1 MTNDKDVMP
10 VLSRIIAEAL
20 SVAPEKVR
28 REARTRL
35 FGDLGAESIDLLD
48 IRFRIESEFG
58 LVVDPD
64 QLPATFGDSSPAA
77 ESENELTVGTLEDFL
92 SRYLARKR
100 TP

>member
-28 REARTRL
+28 REARI